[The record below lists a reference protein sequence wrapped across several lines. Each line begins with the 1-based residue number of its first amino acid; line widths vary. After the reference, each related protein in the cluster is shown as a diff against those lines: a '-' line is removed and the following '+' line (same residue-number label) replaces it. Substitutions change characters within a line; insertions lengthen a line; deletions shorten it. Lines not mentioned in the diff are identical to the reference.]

1 MVVYT
6 IILAVI
12 SSLVGTIDA
21 NLGGGGEGVRP
32 AGVSFL
38 FNILVAPPL
47 WAGLYVGAFKGLN
60 SQSLELFRLRLK
72 DDTLKHSRTFYWRP
86 RSLLSR

>member
-6 IILAVI
+6 IILSVI
-12 SSLVGTIDA
+12 SSLVGTIDV

-60 SQSLELFRLRLK
+60 SQSLELGDFLK
-72 DDTLKHSRTFYWRP
+72 GFQFFAPLV
-86 RSLLSR
+86 LAQLIINILS